1 MSKKILTPPLSDA
14 EVENLNIGDLV
25 YITGTI
31 YTARDAAHKRL
42 IALLDAGKKL
52 PVDLSDQVIYF
63 TGPCPAPPGRR
74 LRR

>member
-42 IALLDAGKKL
+42 
-52 PVDLSDQVIYF
+52 
-63 TGPCPAPPGRR
+63 
-74 LRR
+74 